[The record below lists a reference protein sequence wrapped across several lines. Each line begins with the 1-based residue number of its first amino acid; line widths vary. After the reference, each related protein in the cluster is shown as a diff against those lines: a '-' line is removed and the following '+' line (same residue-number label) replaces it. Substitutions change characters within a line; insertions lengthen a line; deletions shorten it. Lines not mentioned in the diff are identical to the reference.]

1 MRAWDK
7 IINWGRGLM
16 QRAGAAT
23 GLAREYR
30 DIFDLGGVPA
40 FKAYYQTGIFVWK
53 ALYRGY
59 YEAWHL
65 VPAPTVASA
74 AATRRLYRL
83 NAAKAVCAELA
94 GLVWGEQAE
103 IRVAMTGWEE
113 RRDETTGAVVNPD
126 PLNAF
131 VQDVL
136 RANAFGEHLQPLIEQ
151 AMALGGGAVK
161 VWAEP
166 DPAFGGRSQS
176 LPSSGGE
183 VARSAGG
190 ADATAYGI
198 KLGYVSADQF
208 VPLSWDNAAITEG
221 VFISRSAK
229 GKYFYTRLEW
239 QRVEGGRLVIE
250 NQLYRSDMESGA
262 QPGKL
267 QDILGARVPLSELY
281 PDLEERVEVAAPE
294 GLFSYFRA
302 PVANNLGDGS
312 PLGMSIYGNAMET
325 LHALDICYDSF
336 VSEFRLGKKRI
347 IVPARCVRQ
356 VVDPVTG
363 IPRRYFDP
371 SDEVY
376 EAFAADD
383 KDELKISDDSVA
395 LRVEEHIAALNAF
408 LNILCLQVGFSA
420 GSFSFD
426 NSGGVKTATEVVSEN
441 SKTFKTLRTVKNQLA
456 PALEKLVRQIVQ
468 VAALYGIEHEGQSVA
483 ALAAGGFEVKITFDD
498 SVTQDRATNL
508 NEGISLVNSRLLSKF
523 TFLTD
528 PKYGIGLTEAEA
540 KTELERINEESR
552 GAYGGDLPPLA

>member
-1 MRAWDK
+1 MNVWGK
-7 IINWGRGLM
+7 IKSWGRGLM

-53 ALYRGY
+53 ALYKGY
-59 YEAWHL
+59 YEAWHK
-65 VPAPTVASA
+65 VVAPTVASPKN
-74 AATRRLYRL
+74 TRDLYRL

-113 RRDETTGAVVNPD
+113 HKDPETGAVVDPD
-126 PLNAF
+126 PLNAY
-131 VQDVL
+131 VQAVL
-136 RANAFGEHLQPLIEQ
+136 ERNGFGEHLQPLIEQ
-151 AMALGGGAVK
+151 VMALGGGAVK

-166 DPAFGGRSQS
+166 DSGSRDKGVGRRGDGNSYS
-176 LPSSGGE
+176 LLP
-183 VARSAGG
+183 
-190 ADATAYGI
+190 TAYSL
-198 KLGYVSADQF
+198 KLGYVAADQF
-208 VPLSWDNAAITEG
+208 VPLAWDNAGVTEG

-239 QRVEGGRLVIE
+239 QRVEDGRLVIE
-250 NQLYRSDMESGA
+250 NQLYRADTENAA
-262 QPGKL
+262 QPGRM
-267 QDILGARVPLSELY
+267 QDILGSRVPLETLY
-281 PDLEERVEVAAPE
+281 PNLEERVEVDAPE
-294 GLFSYFRA
+294 GLFSYFRT
-302 PVANNLGDGS
+302 PVANNMADDT

-356 VVDPVTG
+356 VVDPVSG

-383 KDELKISDDSVA
+383 KDELKVADNSVA
-395 LRVEEHIAALNAF
+395 LRVEEHVAALNAF

-498 SVTQDRATNL
+498 SVTQDRQTNL
-508 NEGISLVNSRLLSKF
+508 NEGISLVNSGLLSKF

-552 GAYGGDLPPLA
+552 GAYGGDLPPLS

>member
-40 FKAYYQTGIFVWK
+40 FKAYYQAGIFVWK

-59 YEAWHL
+59 YEAWHK
-65 VPAPTVASA
+65 VVAPTVASPKN
-74 AATRRLYRL
+74 TRDLFRL

-103 IRVAMTGWEE
+103 VRVALNGWEE
-113 RRDETTGAVVNPD
+113 RKDETTGAVVNPD

-136 RANAFGEHLQPLIEQ
+136 TANAFGEHLQPLIEQ

-166 DPAFGGRSQS
+166 GD
-176 LPSSGGE
+176 
-183 VARSAGG
+183 VG
-190 ADATAYGI
+190 AAVR
-198 KLGYVSADQF
+198 LGYVAADQF
-208 VPLSWDNAAITEG
+208 VPLAWDNAGVTEG

-239 QRVEGGRLVIE
+239 QRVEGGRLVVE
-250 NQLYRSDMESGA
+250 NQLYRSDMENAA
-262 QPGKL
+262 QPGRM
-267 QDILGARVPLSELY
+267 QDILGSRVPLETLY
-281 PDLEERVEVAAPE
+281 PNLEERVEVAAPE
-294 GLFSYFRA
+294 GLFSYFRT
-302 PVANNLGDGS
+302 PVANNMADDT

-483 ALAAGGFEVKITFDD
+483 ALAAQGFEVKITFDD
-498 SVTQDRATNL
+498 SVTQDRQTNL

>member
-1 MRAWDK
+1 MNVLDTVKR
-7 IINWGRGLM
+7 WGERLM
-16 QRAGAAT
+16 QRTAAAT

-40 FKAYYQTGIFVWK
+40 FKGYYQTGIFVWK

-59 YEAWHL
+59 YEAWHK
-65 VPAPTVASA
+65 VVAPTVASPKN
-74 AATRRLYRL
+74 TRDLYRL

-103 IRVAMTGWEE
+103 IRVAMNGWEE
-113 RRDETTGAVVNPD
+113 HKDPETGAVVDPD
-126 PLNAF
+126 PLNAY
-131 VQDVL
+131 VQAVL
-136 RANAFGEHLQPLIEQ
+136 TANAFGEHLQPLIEQ
-151 AMALGGGAVK
+151 VMALGGGAVK
-161 VWAEP
+161 VWGEP
-166 DPAFGGRSQS
+166 KGTGNREQGTGDAV
-176 LPSSGGE
+176 E
-183 VARSAGG
+183 VR
-190 ADATAYGI
+190 
-198 KLGYVSADQF
+198 LGYVAADQF
-208 VPLSWDNAAITEG
+208 VPLAWDNAGVTEG

-239 QRVEGGRLVIE
+239 QRVEGARLVIE
-250 NQLYRSDMESGA
+250 NQLYRADIENAA
-262 QPGKL
+262 QPGRM
-267 QDILGARVPLSELY
+267 QDILGSRVPLETLY
-281 PDLEERVEVAAPE
+281 PNLEERVEVDAPE
-294 GLFSYFRA
+294 GLFSYFRT
-302 PVANNLGDGS
+302 PVANNMADDT

-356 VVDPVTG
+356 VVDPVSG

-395 LRVEEHIAALNAF
+395 LRVEEHVAALNAF

-498 SVTQDRATNL
+498 SVTQDRQTNL

-552 GAYGGDLPPLA
+552 SAYGGDLPPLA

>member
-1 MRAWDK
+1 MNAWDR

-16 QRAGAAT
+16 QRTAAAT

-40 FKAYYQTGIFVWK
+40 FKAYYQAGIFVWK
-53 ALYRGY
+53 ALYKGY
-59 YEAWHL
+59 YEAWHK
-65 VPAPTVASA
+65 VVAPTVASPNN
-74 AATRRLYRL
+74 TRYLFRL

-103 IRVAMTGWEE
+103 IRVAMNGWKEHK
-113 RRDETTGAVVNPD
+113 DEITGAVVNPD
-126 PLNAF
+126 PLNAY
-131 VQDVL
+131 VQSVL
-136 RANAFGEHLQPLIEQ
+136 ERNGFGEHLQPLIEQ
-151 AMALGGGAVK
+151 VMALGGGAVK

-166 DPAFGGRSQS
+166 GDVGA
-176 LPSSGGE
+176 E
-183 VARSAGG
+183 VR
-190 ADATAYGI
+190 
-198 KLGYVSADQF
+198 LGYVAADQF
-208 VPLSWDNAAITEG
+208 VPLAWDNAGVTEG

-229 GKYFYTRLEW
+229 GRYFYTRLEW
-239 QRVEGGRLVIE
+239 QRVEDGRLVVE
-250 NQLYRSDMESGA
+250 NQLYRSDVENAA
-262 QPGKL
+262 QPGRM
-267 QDILGARVPLSELY
+267 QDILGSRVPLETLY
-281 PDLEERVEVAAPE
+281 PNLEERVEVDAPE
-294 GLFSYFRA
+294 GLFSYFKT
-302 PVANNLGDGS
+302 PVANNMADDT

-356 VVDPVTG
+356 VVDPVSG

-383 KDELKISDDSVA
+383 RDELKISDDSVA

-483 ALAAGGFEVKITFDD
+483 ALAAQGFEVKITFDD
-498 SVTQDRATNL
+498 SVTQDRQTNL

-552 GAYGGDLPPLA
+552 GAYGGDLPPLS